1 VTDDNRVNYCFLTRV
16 DKPDCDPHRS
26 VENESNRTSRLTFA
40 VARDAWHLRALL
52 PRILQQTAAR
62 SFLHNRALLPSVWV
76 FNGITPGGE
85 MRLPVR
91 SSRHSLRLSS
101 IVGLRHPLLGFVQV
115 LALLAATSCAPSP
128 EDVGDEGRG
137 GATAGHG
144 GGAAGAGTTGAGG
157 TVGAG
162 GMSTG
167 GSPASGGAGASGG
180 TSATGGS
187 TATGSGGAAG
197 GTSAAGGAGA
207 TAGGGGAAGVPLGGR
222 GGASGAGGQTSAGGR
237 GGGGASSGGS
247 AGAGGGAGAS
257 GGGGASGAAGMTG
270 SAGPCDIYQAA
281 NTPCVAAHSTVRALY
296 ASYAG
301 SLYQLRRASDKTVKD
316 VPVLAP
322 GGFVNISVH
331 DSFCSGTTC
340 TISIIYDQSPNK
352 NDLAKS
358 PVAYWLKN
366 GGNEANAADGK
377 AMVGGHVVHGI
388 YVTGYSSN
396 VAYRNNATKGVAKG
410 DQAEAMYMVVDGKR
424 FSDQCCFD
432 YGNAE
437 TSGKDDGNGTMEAVY
452 WGNDITWGGKGEGN
466 GPWVAADLENGVFK
480 SDKGGWQS
488 QSLSVPNA
496 KSVIATYATAMLK
509 GPSGN
514 HFTLKA
520 GNAQSGTL
528 TKMWDGVRPSPGYS
542 PKKLQGAIIL
552 GTGGDGSNGG
562 TGTFFEGAITLGTPP
577 DATDDL
583 IQANIVA
590 AGYGR

>member
-1 VTDDNRVNYCFLTRV
+1 MKGYRRATRRFAHMLAFLV
-16 DKPDCDPHRS
+16 
-26 VENESNRTSRLTFA
+26 
-40 VARDAWHLRALL
+40 
-52 PRILQQTAAR
+52 
-62 SFLHNRALLPSVWV
+62 
-76 FNGITPGGE
+76 
-85 MRLPVR
+85 
-91 SSRHSLRLSS
+91 
-101 IVGLRHPLLGFVQV
+101 
-115 LALLAATSCAPSP
+115 ATSCTSS
-128 EDVGDEGRG
+128 DGVGLDGN
-137 GATAGHG
+137 
-144 GGAAGAGTTGAGG
+144 GGAASGSSGGSAGVGATGLGGTAGTGLGGTNGTGLGGTNAGG
-157 TVGAG
+157 SHAAG
-162 GMSTG
+162 I
-167 GSPASGGAGASGG
+167 AGASGG

-187 TATGSGGAAG
+187 A
-197 GTSAAGGAGA
+197 A
-207 TAGGGGAAGVPLGGR
+207 TAGASASGGTGGSTAT
-222 GGASGAGGQTSAGGR
+222 GGASGSGGMTAGGR
-237 GGGGASSGGS
+237 GGTGGGAA
-247 AGAGGGAGAS
+247 AGAGGETSSGGRGGGSPGAAGRAGTGGMA
-257 GGGGASGAAGMTG
+257 GGGGTSSGAGTNGTAGAAGG
-270 SAGPCDIYQAA
+270 IGPCDIYQAA

-296 ASYAG
+296 AAYAG
-301 SLYQLRRASDKTVKD
+301 NLYQLRRASDKTVKD

-322 GGFVNISVH
+322 GGYVNISVH
-331 DSFCSGTTC
+331 DTFCSGTTC
-340 TISIIYDQSPNK
+340 TISILYDQSPNK

-377 AMVGGHVVHGI
+377 AMVAGHAVHGI

-396 VAYRNNATKGVAKG
+396 VAYRNNATKGVPKG

-424 FSDQCCFD
+424 FSNQCCFD

-437 TSGKDDGNGTMEAVY
+437 TSGLDDGNGTMEAVY

-552 GTGGDGSNGG
+552 ERAATAA
-562 TGTFFEGAITLGTPP
+562 TEGPAPSSR
-577 DATDDL
+577 A
-583 IQANIVA
+583 
-590 AGYGR
+590 R